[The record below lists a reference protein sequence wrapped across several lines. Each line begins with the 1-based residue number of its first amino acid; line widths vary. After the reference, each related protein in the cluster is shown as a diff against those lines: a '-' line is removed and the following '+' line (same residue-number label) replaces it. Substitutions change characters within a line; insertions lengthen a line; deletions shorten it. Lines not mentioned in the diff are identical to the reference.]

1 MVSVCLGVIN
11 KPLAQLVQFV
21 MELFVSLAVLPI
33 MIVSTELF
41 AVLDSVNWVA
51 DLRLIV

>member
-1 MVSVCLGVIN
+1 MVSACLVVIN
-11 KPLAQLVQFV
+11 KPLAQLVQLV
-21 MELFVSLAVLPI
+21 MELSVSLAVLPI

-51 DLRLIV
+51 DPRLIV